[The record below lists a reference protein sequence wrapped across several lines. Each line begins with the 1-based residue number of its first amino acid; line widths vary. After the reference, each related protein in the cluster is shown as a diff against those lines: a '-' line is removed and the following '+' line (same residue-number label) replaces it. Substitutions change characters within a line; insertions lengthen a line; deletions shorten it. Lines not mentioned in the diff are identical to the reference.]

1 MATCKACGAELKPG
15 AKFCEN
21 CGARVEVTPTP
32 PAPNPA
38 PAAPAQ
44 PTASAPVQ
52 SNPTPATP
60 KPATPPPTPPK
71 TPIYTASTPAQPSP
85 EKKPFDKRLLAIPA
99 AIIAVLVIIAAF
111 LLGKGSGKPAES
123 TVATPAPASSEAAKP
138 TEAPAAKPTGS
149 DAGIYL
155 VASLEDEGASMTRDE
170 LEAMGM
176 GDWYVELCEDGTGE
190 FYTGEISTLTW
201 KDGKMTITDAGQEM
215 DFIRE
220 GDTLSFEDTASG
232 FTMKFT
238 RTDAKPDI
246 TASASALTDGGE
258 ADGNLYPFDGG
269 NSYDQLLNTTWY
281 GWIRYEHYDGFDSR
295 DYFDTDTYDC
305 WGYIEENSACET
317 YFEVYQDGL
326 PDDPVISMWVKVYDD
341 HIEPVLGSDSW
352 ILDTAIPQEE
362 SYNFSIYPVN
372 DSIRLLWYPYE
383 NDEGQSCSVSFFMRL
398 DGTEWDEANDE
409 LPPRYAEYK
418 AALGQ

>member
-21 CGARVEVTPTP
+21 CGSRVEVTPAP
-32 PAPNPA
+32 PAPSSA
-38 PAAPAQ
+38 PAAPAP

-52 SNPTPATP
+52 SHPAPAAAP
-60 KPATPPPTPPK
+60 KPTTPPPTPPK
-71 TPIYTASTPAQPSP
+71 APVYAAPAPAQPAP

-99 AIIAVLVIIAAF
+99 AIVAVLVIAAAF
-111 LLGKGSGKPAES
+111 MLGKGSSKPAES
-123 TVATPAPASSEAAKP
+123 TAATPAPAASEAAKP
-138 TEAPAAKPTGS
+138 TEAPVANPTGS

-176 GDWYVELCEDGTGE
+176 GDWYVELREDGTGE
-190 FYTGEISTLTW
+190 FYTGEVNALTW
-201 KDGKMTITDAGQEM
+201 KDGKMTITDAGEEM
-215 DFIRE
+215 DFTVE
-220 GDTLSFEDTASG
+220 GDTLSFDDAASG
-232 FTMKFT
+232 FKMKFT
-238 RTDAKPDI
+238 RTDAKPEIDD
-246 TASASALTDGGE
+246 TAVLTDGGE
-258 ADGNLYPFDGG
+258 DGGTLYPFDGG

-281 GWIRYEHYDGFDSR
+281 GWIRYEHYDGFDTRS
-295 DYFDTDTYDC
+295 YFDTDTYDC
-305 WGYIEENSACET
+305 WGYIEETSTGET

-326 PDDPVISMWVKVYDD
+326 SDTPVISMWVDVYDD
-341 HIEPVLGSDSW
+341 HIEP
-352 ILDTAIPQEE
+352 ILDSDNWVLDAPIPQEE
-362 SYNFSIYPVN
+362 GYNFSIYPVN

-409 LPPRYAEYK
+409 LPPRYEEYK
-418 AALGQ
+418 AALEQ